1 MRNAGA
7 AINLLMSDDD
17 DDITH
22 VQHPLTVGQVGGKK
36 FQGIE

>member
-7 AINLLMSDDD
+7 AINLLMSDD

-36 FQGIE
+36 FQGIG